1 MHRIGFFGARWRI
14 HPSLAPQAES
24 KTPITSPGG
33 VPHAGQ
39 PAFWIKTPVH
49 MGNIRLSRL
58 VGPHEVNG
66 KYIMAIVREKL
77 SELEQV
83 ELPGAISIRPELR
96 FSAGKR
102 TAK

>member
-1 MHRIGFFGARWRI
+1 
-14 HPSLAPQAES
+14 
-24 KTPITSPGG
+24 
-33 VPHAGQ
+33 
-39 PAFWIKTPVH
+39 